1 MKDFF
6 SEFEDG
12 EFAGVANIHGA
23 NDLILIHEAN
33 KTLDEVINVTE
44 GAGLLAFAV
53 NRKVFSLERLYN
65 EIGNHPTVICQHA
78 GPVGIENAHH
88 PDIDAVLAMVVEEKS
103 LGAAFAFVVTGADPD
118 RVDVA
123 PIGFGLRVHRGIAV
137 DLGSRGLEDPGI
149 HPLGKTQ
156 AVDRSHDGSLGGLDR
171 IELVMNRGGG
181 AGEIIDLVHFQ
192 LKGIHDV
199 VPHQLEVRIVHQMGD
214 VDLPPRKEVVHAD
227 NLVAFIE
234 EAFA

>member
-1 MKDFF
+1 
-6 SEFEDG
+6 
-12 EFAGVANIHGA
+12 
-23 NDLILIHEAN
+23 
-33 KTLDEVINVTE
+33 
-44 GAGLLAFAV
+44 
-53 NRKVFSLERLYN
+53 
-65 EIGNHPTVICQHA
+65 
-78 GPVGIENAHH
+78 
-88 PDIDAVLAMVVEEKS
+88 MVVEEKS

-181 AGEIIDLVHFQ
+181 TGEIIDLVHFQ

-199 VPHQLEVRIVHQMGD
+199 VPHQLEIGIGHQVGD